1 MLKKLSKLFFV
12 ICCLFLI
19 TGCITPTPTPTD
31 NNEIKYVLD
40 GGEFV
45 GTYPDS
51 YELGVELELPIPVK
65 EGYTF
70 AGWYLDSK
78 FSDVVLSSEG

>member
-19 TGCITPTPTPTD
+19 TGCVTPTPTPTD

-45 GTYPDS
+45 GAYQES
-51 YELGVELELPIPVK
+51 YE
-65 EGYTF
+65 
-70 AGWYLDSK
+70 
-78 FSDVVLSSEG
+78 